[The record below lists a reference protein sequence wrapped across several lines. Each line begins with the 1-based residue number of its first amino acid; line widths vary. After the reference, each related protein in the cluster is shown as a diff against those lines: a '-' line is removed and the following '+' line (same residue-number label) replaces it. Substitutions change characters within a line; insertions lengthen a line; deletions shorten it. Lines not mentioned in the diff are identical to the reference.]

1 MRHSRSFGILEPATA
16 APASLNGRNTRMT
29 FDINLG
35 LFAGFWLASMAF
47 AVLAIWWSLFA
58 ARGRILTAGFM
69 SLSALAIG
77 CLGSTRFHLTWTA
90 WANGQLQYHYD
101 TRWFFIA
108 PLVLGVFAL
117 ACTVWKKVRPSQLA
131 QVGRTIAG
139 SEESSSTTPK

>member
-1 MRHSRSFGILEPATA
+1 MLDISGPARLQSA
-16 APASLNGRNTRMT
+16 LGRNTRMT

-35 LFAGFWLASMAF
+35 LFGGFWLAGVAS

-58 ARGRILTAGFM
+58 ARGRILTAAIL
-69 SLSALAIG
+69 SLSALTIG
-77 CLGSTRFHLTWTA
+77 FLGSTHFHLTWTA

-117 ACTVWKKVRPSQLA
+117 TCTVRKKVRASQLA
-131 QVGRTIAG
+131 QPRCSEPSDGARIDNRG
-139 SEESSSTTPK
+139 SVAPGH